1 MEEITATEIKNK
13 LGSVMDKAQTGP
25 VGITRRGRREFV
37 FTTARDYRD
46 LLEIKRVALIADLDA
61 GIGQLKKGKI
71 SSKSISAIIA
81 RAKREHSR
89 EKKDGTR

>member
-37 FTTARDYRD
+37 FTTARDYKD
-46 LLEIKRVALIADLDA
+46 LLEIKRAALVADLDA
-61 GIGQLKKGKI
+61 GIDQLKKGKF

-81 RAKREHSR
+81 RSKREHSK
-89 EKKDGTR
+89 EKRDGTG

>member
-46 LLEIKRVALIADLDA
+46 LLEIKRVALVADLDA
-61 GIGQLKKGKI
+61 GIDQLKKGKI

>member
-13 LGSVMDKAQTGP
+13 LGSVMVKAQTGP

-37 FTTARDYRD
+37 FTTARDYKD
-46 LLEIKRVALIADLDA
+46 LLEIKRVALVADLDA
-61 GIGQLKKGKI
+61 GIDQLQKGKI
-71 SSKSISAIIA
+71 SSKSFSAIIA

-89 EKKDGTR
+89 EKKDGTL

>member
-37 FTTARDYRD
+37 FTTARDYKD
-46 LLEIKRVALIADLDA
+46 LLEIKRVALVADLDA
-61 GIGQLKKGKI
+61 GIDQLQKGKI
-71 SSKSISAIIA
+71 SSKSSSAIIA

>member
-37 FTTARDYRD
+37 LTTARDYKD
-46 LLEIKRVALIADLDA
+46 LLEIKRVALVADLDA
-61 GIGQLKKGKI
+61 GIDQLQKGKI
-71 SSKSISAIIA
+71 SSKSSSAIIA

>member
-46 LLEIKRVALIADLDA
+46 LLEIKRAALIADLDA
-61 GIGQLKKGKI
+61 GIDQLKKGKI

-89 EKKDGTR
+89 EQKDGTR

>member
-1 MEEITATEIKNK
+1 MQEITATEIKNK

-37 FTTARDYRD
+37 FTTARDYKE
-46 LLEIKRVALIADLDA
+46 LLEIKQAALVADLDA
-61 GIGQLKKGKI
+61 GIDQLKKGKL
-71 SSKSISAIIA
+71 SSKPISAIIA
-81 RAKREHSR
+81 RAKREHSK